1 MTDAPDAISLEALIL
16 AVARERDKQA
26 FTVLFDHFAPR
37 VKAFL
42 QRGGTPGASAEDM
55 MQDVLLTVWNKA
67 AQFDPSR
74 ASAQAWV
81 FGIARN
87 LKIDTIRRA
96 RVPLPELDPLQAEPD
111 LPSDDLVAARQSSR
125 LVRQAIQDLPAEQLE
140 VLKLSY
146 FEDMS
151 HGEIEKALGVPLG
164 TIKSRLR
171 LAMAKLRQVLKEE
184 S

>member
-1 MTDAPDAISLEALIL
+1 MTDAPDAISLESLIL
-16 AVARERDKQA
+16 AVAQRRDRQA
-26 FTVLFDHFAPR
+26 FTALFDHFAPR

-42 QRGGTPGASAEDM
+42 QRGGTVGASAEDM

-67 AQFDPSR
+67 TQFDPSR

-96 RVPLPELDPLQAEPD
+96 RVPLPDLDPLLAEPD
-111 LPSDDLVAARQSSR
+111 LPSDALVAARQSSR
-125 LVRQAIQDLPAEQLE
+125 LVRLAIQDLPAEQLQ

-184 S
+184 L

>member
-1 MTDAPDAISLEALIL
+1 MTDAPETISLEALIL
-16 AVARERDKQA
+16 AVAQQRDRQA

-42 QRGGTPGASAEDM
+42 QRGGTSGASAEDM

-67 AQFDPSR
+67 AQFDPRR

-87 LKIDTIRRA
+87 LKIDAIRRS
-96 RVPLPELDPLQAEPD
+96 RVPLPDLDLPQAEPD
-111 LPSDDLVAARQSSR
+111 PLSDALVAARQSSR
-125 LVRQAIQDLPAEQLE
+125 LVRQAIQALPAEQIE

-151 HGEIEKALGVPLG
+151 HGDIEKALGVPLG

-184 S
+184 L

>member
-1 MTDAPDAISLEALIL
+1 MTDAPETISLETLIL
-16 AVARERDKQA
+16 AVAQQRDRQA

-42 QRGGTPGASAEDM
+42 QRGGTAGASAEDM

-67 AQFDPSR
+67 AQFDPRR

-87 LKIDTIRRA
+87 LKIDAIRRS
-96 RVPLPELDPLQAEPD
+96 RVPLPDLDLPQAEPD
-111 LPSDDLVAARQSSR
+111 PLSDALVAARQSSR
-125 LVRQAIQDLPAEQLE
+125 LVRQAIQALPAEQIE

-146 FEDMS
+146 FDDMS
-151 HGEIEKALGVPLG
+151 HGEIEKKLGVPLG

-184 S
+184 